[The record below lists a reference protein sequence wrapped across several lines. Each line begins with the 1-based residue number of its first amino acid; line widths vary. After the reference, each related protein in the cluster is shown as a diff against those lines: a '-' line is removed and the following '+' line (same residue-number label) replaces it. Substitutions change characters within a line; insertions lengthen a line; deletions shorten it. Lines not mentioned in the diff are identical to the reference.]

1 MTQEGPEVIEVRAG
15 DTFEIALESVP
26 ATGYTW
32 QEEHASSL
40 LELLRANDFRA
51 ASDAVGAGG
60 KEAFEFQALAPGE
73 TEIRF
78 QYGRPWDEAAADERR
93 YRVRISD

>member
-1 MTQEGPEVIEVRAG
+1 MTEEGPDVIEVRPG

-51 ASDAVGAGG
+51 ASDAVGGGG
-60 KEAFEFQALAPGE
+60 KEAFEFRALAPGE
-73 TEIRF
+73 TVIRF
-78 QYGRPWDEAAADERR
+78 QYGRPWEEEVADERR
-93 YRVRISD
+93 YTVRISD